1 MTSQMTSLAYRNKP
15 DFERG
20 SLPVIRPTLPPGE
33 PARALS
39 IPDDADRL
47 RTITG
52 DAGISL
58 PANDAAAGPA
68 TILVVE
74 DEKCIL
80 AVVADSLRDR
90 GFNVLE
96 ATSTKEAKRAL
107 AGTAAIDL
115 LFSDI
120 RLPGESGFE
129 LARWCQQTRPD
140 VRILL
145 TSGFYDPPAD
155 ADRFSVLPKPYS
167 LRELVARLESLLPPR
182 NKAPLPADVHAGGER
197 PPTSFLSRPRKANA
211 RVEEDSRDGQAAWPR
226 GHGPHLRPRQNPPS
240 HKTQPEPIM
249 V

>member
-1 MTSQMTSLAYRNKP
+1 MTSLAYRIKP

-20 SLPVIRPTLPPGE
+20 PLPVIRPTLSPGE
-33 PARALS
+33 SARTPS
-39 IPDDADRL
+39 IPDEADHL

-52 DAGISL
+52 DAGTSL

-74 DEKCIL
+74 DEKYIL
-80 AVVADSLRDR
+80 TVVADYLRDR

-107 AGTAAIDL
+107 ASTVAINL
-115 LFSDI
+115 LFSDV
-120 RLPGESGFE
+120 RLPGDSGFE

-155 ADRFSVLPKPYS
+155 AGRFSVLPKPYS
-167 LRELVARLESLLPPR
+167 LRELVARLEPLLPPR
-182 NKAPLPADVHAGGER
+182 TKAPRPADVPAGGER
-197 PPTSFLSRPRKANA
+197 PPTSFLSRPQRANA
-211 RVEEDSRDGQAAWPR
+211 LVEEDSRDDQAAWPR
-226 GHGPHLRPRQNPPS
+226 GHGPYLRPRRDPPS

-249 V
+249 I